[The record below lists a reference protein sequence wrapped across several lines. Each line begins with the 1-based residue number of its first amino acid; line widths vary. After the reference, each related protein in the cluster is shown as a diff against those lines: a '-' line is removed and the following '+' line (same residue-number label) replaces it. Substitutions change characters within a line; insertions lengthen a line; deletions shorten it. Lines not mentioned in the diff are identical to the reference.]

1 MIRDWMIRM
10 DEHELSNDRINGL
23 GPNVAHLDGE
33 TKKVQ
38 FEKVRD
44 ILSRRGGRMSL
55 RPEGP

>member
-1 MIRDWMIRM
+1 MIRM

-44 ILSRRGGRMSL
+44 ILSRRGGCMSL